1 MLASHPLTAPLE
13 RLNRA
18 FGTELSRA
26 VDGEV
31 EPLHRC
37 RVATRRLREI
47 LPLCAADCP
56 RGPAR
61 RARRRVRQVGRAL
74 GDVREMDV
82 AVEMVAEPG
91 HVDRLD
97 PAAAARV
104 RRYLLDER
112 DERRERMRE
121 RLGGVSI
128 RKLERDLA
136 EVARALAMR
145 QQSDAWART
154 LALRTGRRAQR
165 VRVVVAA
172 AGALYIPDRVHAVR
186 IASKKLRYALEF
198 VGDTEEAR
206 TKPTV
211 RQLKDI
217 QESLGRLHDLEVLAR
232 LVQDVTVPSHD
243 GPGARA
249 IESLRRM
256 LDHECRELHSRYVA
270 RRDELLDVCQG
281 AQRVASRIWTDR
293 GGELATGTP
302 LKMSLPEAEDSH
314 GTLTRR

>member
-1 MLASHPLTAPLE
+1 MLDSHPLTAPLE
-13 RLNRA
+13 RLIRA
-18 FGTELSRA
+18 FGDELPRA
-26 VDGEV
+26 IDGEV

-47 LPLCAADCP
+47 LPLCAADSP

-61 RARRRVRQVGRAL
+61 RARRRVRRVGRAL
-74 GDVREMDV
+74 GEVREIDV
-82 AVEMVAEPG
+82 AIEMVAEPG
-91 HVDRLD
+91 HADRLGR
-97 PAAAARV
+97 AAAARV
-104 RRYLLDER
+104 RRHLLDER

-121 RLGGVSI
+121 RLDGVNVG
-128 RKLERDLA
+128 KLERDLA

-165 VRVVVAA
+165 VRVVLAA

-186 IASKKLRYALEF
+186 VAAKKLRYALEF

-217 QESLGRLHDLEVLAR
+217 QESLGRLHDLEVLTR
-232 LVQDVTVPSHD
+232 FVQDVTI
-243 GPGARA
+243 PGDDPRPAL
-249 IESLRRM
+249 ESFRLA

-270 RRDELLDVCQG
+270 RRDELLDICQG
-281 AQRVASRIWTDR
+281 AQRVAFRIWTDR
-293 GGELATGTP
+293 GGELATGKP
-302 LKMSLPEAEDSH
+302 LKMSLPEAEDGQ